1 MMWGWDG
8 GFGFGGVFMLF
19 VMVLFWGLFI
29 AGIVYLI
36 KVLSS
41 GGTAPSQGA
50 GAVGGSKALDILK
63 ERYARG
69 EIDTEEFTAKKREL
83 EG

>member
-29 AGIVYLI
+29 AGIVYLV
-36 KVLSS
+36 KVLGGS
-41 GGTAPSQGA
+41 GTAPA
-50 GAVGGSKALDILK
+50 REPGGNKALDILK

-69 EIDTEEFTAKKREL
+69 EIDTEEYTTKKREL

>member
-1 MMWGWDG
+1 M
-8 GFGFGGVFMLF
+8 F

-29 AGIVYLI
+29 AGIVYLV

-41 GGTAPSQGA
+41 GGTAPA
-50 GAVGGSKALDILK
+50 REPGGTKALDILK

-69 EIDTEEFTAKKREL
+69 EIDTEEYTAKKREL